1 MLGIVIVIYGVL
13 SDGVKDVVIVIM
25 GVIENIEI
33 VNLNSGDDV

>member
-13 SDGVKDVVIVIM
+13 SDGVKDAVIVIM